1 MLDALKVVFIFEMI
15 SAFIVIVSLY
25 ILKEKKNYYHVCS
38 TKQLSQ
44 LSYAFSVLIESKFQF
59 VIKPR

>member
-25 ILKEKKNYYHVCS
+25 ILKEKKKLLPCVFNKTAQS
-38 TKQLSQ
+38 TELCILCINRKQ
-44 LSYAFSVLIESKFQF
+44 IP
-59 VIKPR
+59 ICN